1 MQALERWAADNG
13 VNGDFDSICQNPK
26 AKEYI
31 LGELT
36 KIGKEKKVC
45 YSMVFWYFIS
55 NFMKYEFTTIKVITF
70 FKLIRVDNIGH
81 DTGKIIKIR

>member
-1 MQALERWAADNG
+1 MVNPNNQALERWAADNG

-45 YSMVFWYFIS
+45 YSMVFVLLCSI
-55 NFMKYEFTTIKVITF
+55 
-70 FKLIRVDNIGH
+70 L
-81 DTGKIIKIR
+81 